1 MRRLLVNTLLLL
13 SLGAAALGCSSRA
26 QVICELECA
35 CQHCSDHDE
44 IRVCESHAAREEVAD
59 VYGCSD
65 AWTAFTVC
73 YEEKGTCDETSDLF
87 STREENNA
95 DRCGK
100 EARGLL
106 DCIEAASAHDGNWF

>member
-44 IRVCESHAAREEVAD
+44 IRICEYYAAREEVAD

-65 AWTAFTVC
+65 AWSAYTVC
-73 YEEKGTCDETSDLF
+73 LEEKGTCDEAYGVF

-95 DRCGK
+95 DRCGN
-100 EARGLL
+100 EVRGLL
-106 DCIEAASAHDGNWF
+106 DCVDAASGHKGVWF